1 MASDKIFNIERNIAT
16 LSDKDNITKEF
27 NLIKY
32 KDLKNT
38 ILDIRKWDN
47 SNDDKQML
55 KGITLTDDEA
65 RKLKDALIE
74 YYNEKDGTSN
84 QEQSKLF

>member
-1 MASDKIFNIERNIAT
+1 MASDKKIFNILNTIAT

-27 NLIKY
+27 NLVQY
-32 KDLKNT
+32 KDLKNP

-47 SNDDKQML
+47 NNNDKQML

-65 RKLKDALIE
+65 RKLKDALNE
-74 YYNEKDGTSN
+74 YYKDK
-84 QEQSKLF
+84 QEA

>member
-1 MASDKIFNIERNIAT
+1 MTSNKIFNIKKTIAT

-27 NLIKY
+27 NLIQY
-32 KDLKNT
+32 KDLKNP

-55 KGITLTDDEA
+55 KGITLTEDEA
-65 RKLKDALIE
+65 IKLKDAL
-74 YYNEKDGTSN
+74 N
-84 QEQSKLF
+84 QYFKEV

>member
-1 MASDKIFNIERNIAT
+1 MASDKIFNILNNIAT
-16 LSDKDNITKEF
+16 LSNKDDITKEF
-27 NLIKY
+27 NLIQY
-32 KDLKNT
+32 KDLKNP

-47 SNDDKQML
+47 SNNDKSML

-74 YYNEKDGTSN
+74 YYK
-84 QEQSKLF
+84 

>member
-1 MASDKIFNIERNIAT
+1 MTKEKIFNIEQNIAT

-27 NLIKY
+27 NLIQY
-32 KDLKNT
+32 KDLKHT

-47 SNDDKQML
+47 NNNDKKML

-65 RKLKDALIE
+65 RKLKDALHE
-74 YYNEKDGTSN
+74 YYKDA
-84 QEQSKLF
+84 

>member
-1 MASDKIFNIERNIAT
+1 MASDKIFNIERNIET